1 MRSFR
6 VAMNQALSDY
16 CGGHELAGG
25 LEFWKLDG
33 LEMKMLTRLLVAMMA
48 AGVVIAGPIPATL
61 AQTPPQRAVLAPL
74 RMQLRDEIARMTS
87 LRPNEIEVHT
97 THAVIRVVL
106 INTVYNADPSS
117 EREYLASTI
126 SALVRKNAETDPR
139 YKPVA
144 VLLVDFVKRGHW
156 YTKTVESIEFRR
168 EANGTFARHTT

>member
-1 MRSFR
+1 
-6 VAMNQALSDY
+6 
-16 CGGHELAGG
+16 
-25 LEFWKLDG
+25 
-33 LEMKMLTRLLVAMMA
+33 MKMLKLLLVAMMA
-48 AGVVIAGPIPATL
+48 AGVVIAGSTPATL
-61 AQTPPQRAVLAPL
+61 AQTQQHAVLAPL
-74 RMQLRDEIARMTS
+74 RTQLRDEIARMTS
-87 LRPNEIEVHT
+87 LSPNEIEVHAT
-97 THAVIRVVL
+97 NAVIRVVL
-106 INTVYNADPSS
+106 VNTVYNADPSS